1 MAHALCET
9 TTEAPQM
16 GERGIQLQC
25 PACGTDLARVT
36 FGPCTDQLNYDCSN
50 CGFVILS
57 EKGIWQALTGER
69 VAHFSR
75 FVDEYENIRA
85 AEGRGSLDADFY
97 LKLPYE
103 DATGKNAWQWKIRAC
118 TFDVLIGKLLPRFV
132 HDTKSRPT
140 VLDLGAGNGWMSYRL
155 ALAGYS
161 PVAVDLL
168 TNEQDGLGAAVHFEK
183 RLDSLF
189 PRFRAEMS
197 RLPFADEQFDAVI
210 FNASFHYAED
220 YRAAMHE
227 AVRCTRKQGTVIIAD
242 SPWYSAN
249 ESGERMVAER
259 QAVFAQQYGTAS
271 NSIPSLEY
279 LTDERLS
286 QLERAFDLRWER
298 HTPFYGLQWAMR
310 PVLAKLRGK
319 REPSRFRVY
328 SARKTA

>member
-1 MAHALCET
+1 MAHALCEMT
-9 TTEAPQM
+9 AEAPHTR
-16 GERGIQLQC
+16 EYGIQLQC
-25 PACGTDLARVT
+25 PACRTNLGGLPFGKRADDLS
-36 FGPCTDQLNYDCSN
+36 YDCSN
-50 CGFVILS
+50 CEFVILNKS
-57 EKGIWQALTGER
+57 GIWQALPQER
-69 VAHFSR
+69 IVHFSQ
-75 FVDEYENIRA
+75 FVEEYENIRA

-103 DATGKNAWQWKIRAC
+103 DTTGKNVWQWKIRAC
-118 TFDVLIGKLLPRFV
+118 TYDVLIRKLLPRLLS
-132 HDTKSRPT
+132 DKNQPT

-155 ALAGYS
+155 ALAEYS

-168 TNEQDGLGAAVHFEK
+168 TNDQDGLGAAVHFEK
-183 RLDSLF
+183 RLDALF

-220 YRAAMHE
+220 YHAAMGE
-227 AVRCTRKQGTVIIAD
+227 AIRCTKKQGAVIIAD

-271 NSIPSLEY
+271 NSIPSLEF

-286 QLERAFDLRWER
+286 RLEQAFGLRWQR
-298 HTPFYGLQWAMR
+298 STPFYGPQWAMR
-310 PVLAKLRGK
+310 PLLAKLRGK
-319 REPSRFRVY
+319 REPSRFRIY